1 VWGEAY
7 ISGNTDVD
15 CKFFDH
21 FPNSKIDNNKVIQLK
36 IILLLFGLMTLYNSC
51 CPFIKEESLG
61 NNFYL
66 SEYDNV
72 DRRILYSEESC
83 SNSGIEIVPM
93 TVTEYADNSKWII
106 AKSSTSRQTA
116 ESKYW
121 LVDKDFKVKIIHDND
136 STINIIKSHVFGPFD
151 STNFVQLLLDKDIK
165 LTLKKIEQD

>member
-1 VWGEAY
+1 MR
-7 ISGNTDVD
+7 
-15 CKFFDH
+15 
-21 FPNSKIDNNKVIQLK
+21 LK
-36 IILLLFGLMTLYNSC
+36 IILLFFGLIFLYNSC

-106 AKSSTSRQTA
+106 AKSSASRQKA

-121 LVDKDFKVKIIHDND
+121 IVDKDFKVKIIQDND
-136 STINIIKSHVFGPFD
+136 STINVIKSHVFGPFD
-151 STNFVQLLLDKDIK
+151 STRFVQLLTTKNIN
-165 LTLKKIEQD
+165 LTLRKIQSN